1 MSFSNYLSITDILV
15 TNEKV
20 PCKFLHDLPKMGFL
34 DPSASEDDLKIGTN
48 LEIPLWLAESLYI
61 RRPPLVSVEL
71 PKIYKE
77 TYREILNA
85 DSCTVDMHKLGQHFY
100 ELGCY
105 IAKYDIKGD
114 VASTLVNTFRQ
125 RFKMIL
131 AASVATDSISA
142 LQPLSASERDRTEA
156 AVVTEKALSGW
167 LKRGDCPLTT
177 ANMVANH
184 RKRKRAEMEML

>member
-1 MSFSNYLSITDILV
+1 
-15 TNEKV
+15 
-20 PCKFLHDLPKMGFL
+20 
-34 DPSASEDDLKIGTN
+34 
-48 LEIPLWLAESLYI
+48 
-61 RRPPLVSVEL
+61 
-71 PKIYKE
+71 
-77 TYREILNA
+77 
-85 DSCTVDMHKLGQHFY
+85 
-100 ELGCY
+100 
-105 IAKYDIKGD
+105 
-114 VASTLVNTFRQ
+114 
-125 RFKMIL
+125 MIL